1 MSKKPIDTDDDIRL
15 GKNLYR
21 AMKEEKQVNDEKRRV
36 NRVALYFVVL
46 LIVLGFISIALY
58 SLAN

>member
-1 MSKKPIDTDDDIRL
+1 MSKKFDTDDDIRL